1 MGEGTS
7 TARVFRLPGFA
18 AFWAASTIS
27 GFGSSITQVAIPVLV
42 VSTLAATPLEVGLIN
57 AVQFLPYLLFGLIA
71 GVLVDAWRK
80 RSTLIV
86 TSLASCALLLTI
98 PALWLAGYLSLWT
111 VAALLFFFGI
121 AGLLN
126 AAASQSFLP
135 RLAPRRYLVA
145 ANARLDQSSTAAQTA
160 GPMLGGALVAALSA
174 PFAVFVD
181 AVSYGV
187 EAALIAR
194 IRTEEPRGARRQPA
208 RNLLC
213 DIREGLAFIYH
224 HRMLGPLAWST
235 HVWFVANAISLTVF
249 APFAL
254 RALDLGALGYGI
266 SLAVAGIGGLLGA
279 SLATRSGN
287 RLEAGRSILAGRAL
301 IPLAWMVVALAP
313 STAQT
318 GSLASVGVVAAGQFV
333 YGLSMGIENANEMGY
348 WQAATPDELQ
358 GRVNATRRSA
368 NRTMFIV
375 GSLLGGVLATLLG
388 YRPAIWIAAGVFL
401 IAVLVIGLS
410 PFRNARH
417 LQHDAPATR

>member
-1 MGEGTS
+1 
-7 TARVFRLPGFA
+7 
-18 AFWAASTIS
+18 
-27 GFGSSITQVAIPVLV
+27 
-42 VSTLAATPLEVGLIN
+42 
-57 AVQFLPYLLFGLIA
+57 
-71 GVLVDAWRK
+71 
-80 RSTLIV
+80 
-86 TSLASCALLLTI
+86 
-98 PALWLAGYLSLWT
+98 
-111 VAALLFFFGI
+111 
-121 AGLLN
+121 
-126 AAASQSFLP
+126 
-135 RLAPRRYLVA
+135 
-145 ANARLDQSSTAAQTA
+145 
-160 GPMLGGALVAALSA
+160 
-174 PFAVFVD
+174 
-181 AVSYGV
+181 
-187 EAALIAR
+187 
-194 IRTEEPRGARRQPA
+194 
-208 RNLLC
+208 
-213 DIREGLAFIYH
+213 
-224 HRMLGPLAWST
+224 MLGPLAWST

-287 RLEAGRSILAGRAL
+287 RLGAGRSILAGRAL

-417 LQHDAPATR
+417 LQDDAPATR

>member
-7 TARVFRLPGFA
+7 AARVFRLPGFA

-71 GVLVDAWRK
+71 GVLVDGGRK

-98 PALWLAGYLSLWT
+98 PALWLTGYLSLWT

-135 RLAPRRYLVA
+135 RLTPRRYLVA
-145 ANARLDQSSTAAQTA
+145 ANARLDQSATAAQTA

-174 PFAVFVD
+174 PFAVLVD
-181 AVSYGV
+181 AVSYAV
-187 EAALIAR
+187 EAAFIAR

-208 RNLLC
+208 RNVLR

-224 HRMLGPLAWST
+224 HGMLGPLAWST
-235 HVWFVANAISLTVF
+235 HVWFVANAIALTVF

-266 SLAVAGIGGLLGA
+266 SLAAAGIGGLLGA
-279 SLATRSGN
+279 SLATRSGT
-287 RLEAGRSILAGRAL
+287 RLGAGGSILAGRAL

-313 STAQT
+313 STSQS
-318 GSLASVGVVAAGQFV
+318 GSLASVGVVAVGQFV

-368 NRTMFIV
+368 NRTMFVV

-417 LQHDAPATR
+417 LQHDASATR